1 MKLVTDIQNVQL
13 KAARMPIDKK
23 ESQMFSSA
31 SSDLQLPYRIRKRLG
46 RNETEPLSSMIG
58 IKYGRKDYSYCDF
71 ERVESESI

>member
-23 ESQMFSSA
+23 ESQMFSEA

-46 RNETEPLSSMIG
+46 RN
-58 IKYGRKDYSYCDF
+58 
-71 ERVESESI
+71 